1 MKFAHLITTAAVLGL
16 TAFPAWSEES
26 PFTQGLVEAVGLGTV
41 DSKKAA
47 NPVQAR
53 ILAKRAAIVDAQRN
67 LLESIEG
74 VRVTSGTTVKDAQL
88 ESDVVANRVK
98 GLLKG
103 AFIVKEDIQSME
115 GTWLAEVTMGVCLNA
130 ALTECRGRPNL
141 SQIVYESLPKT
152 PPEAM
157 FTPEVEPAAAPSAA
171 ATAAAPAHS
180 GLIVDL
186 TDMDFSPYFDVR
198 LVTDKG
204 KEVYGPGHFNPV
216 SGTDWLHWEKSMA
229 AAEQSS
235 LVGAA
240 PLIVSPEGTTLD
252 SDVILSS
259 EDAEKLY
266 LANRE
271 GGDFLASGKVIF
283 VLN

>member
-1 MKFAHLITTAAVLGL
+1 MKLAKALGIAVLAG
-16 TAFPAWSEES
+16 TASISAYGDDSA
-26 PFTQGLVEAVGLGTV
+26 FTQGVVEAMGLGTV
-41 DSKKAA
+41 DSAKAA

-103 AFIVKEDIQSME
+103 AFIIKEDIQSME
-115 GTWLAEVTMGVCLNA
+115 GTWLAEVTMGVCMNA
-130 ALTECRGRPNL
+130 SVEDCKARPKL
-141 SQIVYESLPKT
+141 SQILYDSLPKT
-152 PPEAM
+152 PDEEKFVPA
-157 FTPEVEPAAAPSAA
+157 EVEELPPVEETPAN
-171 ATAAAPAHS
+171 TAHS

-198 LVTDKG
+198 LVTDQG
-204 KEVYGPGHFNPV
+204 KEVYGPGDFNPV
-216 SGTDWLHWEKSMA
+216 EGSDWLHWEKSMA
-229 AAEQSS
+229 AAEQSTV
-235 LVGAA
+235 VGAQ
-240 PLIVSPEGTTLD
+240 PLVIQPTGTTLD
-252 SDVILSS
+252 SDVILSA

-271 GGDFLASGKVIF
+271 GGNFLGAGKVIL